1 MHGQGLAFALMQ
13 EIIALA
19 ARQGYRRM
27 GAEILKSNLPMLK
40 LAEKL
45 GFTLSPSPHDPEI
58 AEAILDLL
66 PPANNTKRKSRQ

>member
-1 MHGQGLAFALMQ
+1 MQ

-45 GFTLSPSPHDPEI
+45 GFTLAPSPHDPEI

-66 PPANNTKRKSRQ
+66 PANNTKRKSRQ

>member
-45 GFTLSPSPHDPEI
+45 GFTLSPRPTI
-58 AEAILDLL
+58 
-66 PPANNTKRKSRQ
+66 RK